1 MSNQTKSRLKVYG
14 FLLVIIVVAASI
26 HFLTPGS
33 DASDNTPAAE
43 QAQTADAGDQN
54 TDQASAAGDKSGEE
68 AKKEAEK
75 KKDEEKVPVELVEA
89 TSGEIS
95 AFVTA
100 TANLRAFR
108 EVDVACRTDGVVEE
122 VLVEEGDYVNTDQP
136 LCRLDSSQLEIQL
149 QSELQRLAQAKL
161 QTEKARI
168 RQEKAQVQIKNCK
181 EELSRYEELYKNKLV
196 SETEVAQLQYRLEE
210 LEHDQRVSSSETREL
225 THHVDELEAETE
237 QIRLQ
242 LARTS
247 VRAPFDG
254 YIIQRM
260 VEPGRTARSME
271 SLFKLADFS
280 PLYADV
286 FLSEAE
292 ARQVKPGHPAV
303 ISLGVDD
310 NIQARGRIARISPVV
325 DQATGTV
332 KITIEL
338 LGSNPAFKPGA
349 FVRVGITTETRPD
362 AILIPKR
369 AVMEEDDV
377 KYVYVADGETAVK
390 TEVVTGYKEHDQIQI
405 VAGISRG
412 QQVVVAGQGAL
423 KDGTRLQIVETAP
436 PDTTI
441 RAANQTAK
449 AGN

>member
-1 MSNQTKSRLKVYG
+1 MSNQTKSRLRVYG
-14 FLLVIIVVAASI
+14 FLLFIIVVAASI
-26 HFLTPGS
+26 HFMTPGS
-33 DASDNTPAAE
+33 DASDNTTGTDQVQTAESADQPAA
-43 QAQTADAGDQN
+43 AADAE
-54 TDQASAAGDKSGEE
+54 TEKSGEE
-68 AKKEAEK
+68 SKKDAE
-75 KKDEEKVPVELVEA
+75 KKDEEKVPVELAEA
-89 TSGEIS
+89 TTGEIS

-108 EVDVACRTDGVVEE
+108 EVDVACRTDGIVEE
-122 VLVEEGDYVNTDQP
+122 VMVEEGDYVGEDQV
-136 LCRLDSSQLEIQL
+136 LCELDSSQLQIQL
-149 QSELQRLAQAKL
+149 QSGLQRLAQAKL

-181 EELSRYEELYKNKLV
+181 EELSRYQELYANKLV

-210 LEHDQRVSSSETREL
+210 LEHDQRVSNSETREL
-225 THHVDELEAETE
+225 THRVDELESETE
-237 QIRLQ
+237 QIRLE

-247 VRAPFDG
+247 IRAPFEG
-254 YIIQRM
+254 TIIQRM

-292 ARQVKPGHPAV
+292 ARQVRPGHPAV

-310 NIQARGRIARISPVV
+310 SIQARGRIARISPVV

-338 LGSNPAFKPGA
+338 LGNNPAFKPGA

-369 AVMEEDDV
+369 AVMEEDGV

-390 TEVVTGYKEHDQIQI
+390 TEVVTGYKEYDQIQI
-405 VAGISRG
+405 MAGLSTG

-423 KDGTRLQIVETAP
+423 KDGARLQIVEVATP
-436 PDTTI
+436 ETTI
-441 RAANQTAK
+441 HAANKGTLV
-449 AGN
+449 GH